1 MRRHIPQLRA
11 QWLLILA
18 VGAGLT
24 GCSTSSGGRFT
35 LFPEGHRLIAPARML
50 REVSNPP
57 PGSPRELDKTVSGP
71 YIIEPGDVLLVQP
84 ANLDSPIRLP
94 GDQPVLPDGTIQ
106 LGRYGRLLVA
116 GKTVDQI
123 ESEVNS
129 LIKGQVA
136 DAGPIIVRL
145 VTRDSKVYYVLGEV
159 NAPGAFQFKGRETV
173 LDAIIAAGGLTSGAS
188 RKNIILTRPTP
199 PDSCRVVLPVCYY
212 AIVQLGDTTTNY
224 QIKAGDRIFVPTKTL
239 FEDLKSCFDKKGD
252 CTGPV
257 IPCYHGTPHPTL
269 GVPDPMTTPEGSAP
283 ATISPAVPVKPPV
296 SLGPLSTTNPPSQL
310 PPPKTTPPVQDLPPP
325 APMPGQEGDPF
336 FPS

>member
-1 MRRHIPQLRA
+1 MRRHIPRLRG
-11 QWLLILA
+11 QWLLVLA
-18 VGAGLT
+18 AVAGLA

-35 LFPEGHRLIAPARML
+35 LFPEGHRLIEPARDL
-50 REVSNPP
+50 REMSSSP

-84 ANLDSPIRLP
+84 ANLDSPVRLP

-116 GKTVDQI
+116 GKTVEQI
-123 ESEVNS
+123 EGEVNS

-173 LDAIIAAGGLTSGAS
+173 LDAIVAAGGLTTGAS

-199 PDSCRVVLPVCYY
+199 PDSCRIVLPVCYY
-212 AIVQLGDTTTNY
+212 AIVQVGDTTTNY
-224 QIKAGDRIFVPTKTL
+224 QVKAGDRIYVPTKTL
-239 FEDLKSCFDKKGD
+239 FEDLKACFDKKGD
-252 CTGPV
+252 CTTPPV
-257 IPCYHGTPHPTL
+257 PCYHATTHPAL
-269 GVPDPMTTPEGSAP
+269 GLPDPMITPDGSMP
-283 ATISPAVPVKPPV
+283 ATISLAAPVKPPV
-296 SLGPLSTTNPPSQL
+296 SLGPMSAGNPPGQLL
-310 PPPKTTPPVQDLPPP
+310 PPKAAPKQDPPP
-325 APMPGQEGDPF
+325 PDPMPGQETDPF